1 MGKIV
6 YHATHS
12 DEAPHSY
19 GEPFH
24 AGTLNA
30 AYDRLEDEQSNGML
44 AEAMLDKEWATSR
57 IHKYEIAD
65 SAPTS
70 RAMWNDPLDEDG
82 DGLNFVPEYSQK
94 RIYPYRNRYEDK
106 GSTSYVI
113 PSDFVGT
120 HVKHLGIQFQHFTN
134 FGDYGH
140 ETAVNAM
147 STMVGGKPAF
157 EDTAARAI
165 ERMRTRYH
173 A

>member
-12 DEAPHSY
+12 DEAPHAY

-44 AEAMLDKEWATSR
+44 AEMMLNKEWATSR

-65 SAPTS
+65 NAPTS
-70 RAMWNDPLDEDG
+70 RGTWADPLDDYRDG
-82 DGLNFVPEYSQK
+82 PTVVPEYSQK
-94 RIYPYRNRYEDK
+94 RIYPYKNTREDR

-113 PSDFVGT
+113 PSDFVGN

-140 ETAVNAM
+140 EAAVNAM
-147 STMVGGKPAF
+147 SIMVGGKPPFKAK
-157 EDTAARAI
+157 
-165 ERMRTRYH
+165 
-173 A
+173 

>member
-12 DEAPHSY
+12 DEAPHAY

-30 AYDRLEDEQSNGML
+30 AYDRLEDEQTNGMV
-44 AEAMLDKEWATSR
+44 EAPTSR

-70 RAMWNDPLDEDG
+70 RGTWADPMGGWDEDH
-82 DGLNFVPEYSQK
+82 DDRQTVVPEYSQK
-94 RIYPYRNRYEDK
+94 RIYPYKNAREDR
-106 GSTSYVI
+106 GSTSHVI

-147 STMVGGKPAF
+147 STMVGGKKVF
-157 EDTAARAI
+157 KDK
-165 ERMRTRYH
+165 
-173 A
+173 

>member
-12 DEAPHSY
+12 DEAPHAY

-30 AYDRLEDEQSNGML
+30 AYDRLEDEQTNGMM
-44 AEAMLDKEWATSR
+44 EAPTSR

-70 RAMWNDPLDEDG
+70 RRTWFDPMGGWEEDY
-82 DGLNFVPEYSQK
+82 DGEPIVPEHNQK
-94 RIYPYRNRYEDK
+94 RIYPYKNEREDR

-113 PSDFVGT
+113 PSDFVGN
-120 HVKHLGIQFQHFTN
+120 HVKHLVIQFQHFTN

-140 ETAVNAM
+140 ETAVDAM
-147 STMVGGKPAF
+147 STMVGGKPVNWGK
-157 EDTAARAI
+157 
-165 ERMRTRYH
+165 
-173 A
+173 

>member
-6 YHATHS
+6 YHGTHS
-12 DEAPHSY
+12 DEAPHAY

-24 AGTLNA
+24 AGTLTA
-30 AYDRLEDEQSNGML
+30 AYDRLADEQTNGMM
-44 AEAMLDKEWATSR
+44 EEPTSR

-70 RAMWNDPLDEDG
+70 RGTWADPLDDYRDG
-82 DGLNFVPEYSQK
+82 PTVVPEYSQK
-94 RIYPYRNRYEDK
+94 RIYPYKNTREDR

-147 STMVGGKPAF
+147 STMVGGKKVFKAK
-157 EDTAARAI
+157 
-165 ERMRTRYH
+165 
-173 A
+173 